1 MTVNIIR
8 GHPSPVSSLLA
19 PVKLAITLGIQQSTV
34 QFKGSLP
41 AFHAMVPST
50 KYSGIVWTIAT
61 IARASPLLIENSEAS
76 AAHAMRREA
85 AMTGPKGQK
94 DTENVDWRNTRTLR
108 KKI

>member
-8 GHPSPVSSLLA
+8 GHPSPVSSLMA
-19 PVKLAITLGIQQSTV
+19 PVEFAITFGIQESTV

-76 AAHAMRREA
+76 AAQAMRREA
-85 AMTGPKGQK
+85 AMRETRANKG
-94 DTENVDWRNTRTLR
+94 TV
-108 KKI
+108 